1 MPAAL
6 PDPVETVL
14 LLCDPKVRIPKRARR
29 HLNLPGDNRTR
40 GLVNM
45 TLKSTLESEVRI
57 SRATAGTIQS
67 RMTVA
72 AATAPEED
80 QISQLDPMVSDADC
94 DGSEEDLPEEASMAG
109 SLPANAV
116 ANSDADDVRGFHPW
130 PWAPPEL
137 LWQEL
142 LNMWAGPSSTS
153 VVDFSPG
160 LGSLMLACTKCN
172 IPYTGI
178 AINDAHSK
186 VVMQAACLLATV
198 ENLRGTPLRLPI
210 SGSKRLLGRSL
221 SLGGGHGEVER
232 ASAAITKAV
241 SQSLPSTAG
250 SSAASLASGAASAS
264 DCSDSSGED

>member
-14 LLCDPKVRIPKRARR
+14 LLCDPKVRIPNRARR
-29 HLNLPGDNRTR
+29 HLNLPGNNRTR

-80 QISQLDPMVSDADC
+80 QISQLDPMASDADG
-94 DGSEEDLPEEASMAG
+94 DGEEDPEEASTAG
-109 SLPANAV
+109 SLPAKAD
-116 ANSDADDVRGFHPW
+116 ANSDADDVRGLHPW

-153 VVDFSPG
+153 VVDFTPG

-172 IPYTGI
+172 VPYTGI
-178 AINDAHSK
+178 ASMI
-186 VVMQAACLLATV
+186 
-198 ENLRGTPLRLPI
+198 P
-210 SGSKRLLGRSL
+210 
-221 SLGGGHGEVER
+221 
-232 ASAAITKAV
+232 
-241 SQSLPSTAG
+241 TAR
-250 SSAASLASGAASAS
+250 
-264 DCSDSSGED
+264 SSGKQFASSPLWRT